1 MNIGEI
7 NLSEKKQIFILI
19 STYNGEEYLD
29 EQLKSIYDQT
39 YTNFAVYV
47 RDDGSQDLTKD
58 ILNRYEKKYD
68 NFQWFSGRN
77 IGTSKSFFSIPFS
90 RDGLDVVPSLLG
102 SPMINS
108 SLSSVQLDRK
118 NIANKQIKMFFILY

>member
-47 RDDGSQDLTKD
+47 RDDGSQDL
-58 ILNRYEKKYD
+58 N
-68 NFQWFSGRN
+68 
-77 IGTSKSFFSIPFS
+77 
-90 RDGLDVVPSLLG
+90 
-102 SPMINS
+102 
-108 SLSSVQLDRK
+108 
-118 NIANKQIKMFFILY
+118 